1 MAHRRNQRRH
11 RGLDDTTLHG
21 VSEEA
26 AEVAAS
32 APFEVALPAGE
43 LVADAAAVR
52 EAKVARARALIADP
66 GYPPK
71 GVLDSVANLLAGH
84 LRPENTGADA
94 ADDPVSG
101 AAD

>member
-1 MAHRRNQRRH
+1 MAHRRNNRRH

-21 VSEEA
+21 SAEDV

-32 APFEVALPAGE
+32 AVF
-43 LVADAAAVR
+43 DAVLAEGTAVPEAPSVR

-71 GVLDSVANLLAGH
+71 GVMDSVANLLARH
-84 LRPENTGADA
+84 LHPEAAKPDA
-94 ADDPVSG
+94 VDGSSDPLN
-101 AAD
+101 

>member
-1 MAHRRNQRRH
+1 MAHRRNYRRN
-11 RGLDDTTLHG
+11 RGLDDSTLHG
-21 VSEEA
+21 TPQDA

-32 APFEVALPAGE
+32 APFEAALPAE
-43 LVADAAAVR
+43 SSIPDASSVR

-84 LRPENTGADA
+84 LHPEPPGPDEDA
-94 ADDPVSG
+94 SPTSAEN
-101 AAD
+101 